1 MAKPDP
7 TMTPRPLKD
16 SSGWYVL
23 LTWPDGLE
31 QQIDDFLTEA
41 EAEAW
46 IDGESAAWLVD
57 AKRHR

>member
-16 SSGWYVL
+16 FSGWYVL
-23 LTWPDGLE
+23 LAWPDGLE

-41 EAEAW
+41 EAQAW
-46 IDGESAAWLVD
+46 IDDESAAWLVD

>member
-1 MAKPDP
+1 
-7 TMTPRPLKD
+7 MTPRPLKD
-16 SSGWYVL
+16 FSGWYVL

-41 EAEAW
+41 EAQAW
-46 IDGESAAWLVD
+46 IDDESAAWLVD